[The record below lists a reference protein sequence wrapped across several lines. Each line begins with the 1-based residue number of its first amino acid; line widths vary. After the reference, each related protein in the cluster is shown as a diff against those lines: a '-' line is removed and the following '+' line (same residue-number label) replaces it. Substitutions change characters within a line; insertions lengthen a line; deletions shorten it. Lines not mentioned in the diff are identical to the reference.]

1 MKTLTKTRAYQ
12 GRTYQA
18 TLANGKQVVLT
29 VAAGSREIERLQ
41 ALAVRRYGYEAVG
54 LMNPILR
61 LRRTAQSEPRWWD
74 VELTSYTEVVEEIEI
89 GYWDCYSEVEGQLI
103 HLESTCPA
111 MIPYRA
117 AQIAPGWEV
126 TGVEQ
131 GQPFEPDLDV
141 F

>member
-1 MKTLTKTRAYQ
+1 METLTKPYQ
-12 GRTYQA
+12 GRTYKA

-29 VAAGSREIERLQ
+29 VAAGPSEIERLQ

-61 LRRTAQSEPRWWD
+61 RTAPESRWWD
-74 VELTSYTEVVEEIEI
+74 VELTTYTEVVEEIEI
-89 GYWDCYSEVEGQLI
+89 GYWDCYSEIDQQLI
-103 HLESTCPA
+103 HIESTCPA
-111 MIPYRA
+111 MIPWRA

-126 TGVEQ
+126 TDFEQ
-131 GQPFEPDLDV
+131 GNPFQPDPDI

>member
-1 MKTLTKTRAYQ
+1 MQTLTKTRAYQ

-29 VAAGSREIERLQ
+29 VAAGPSEIERLQ

-61 LRRTAQSEPRWWD
+61 RTVQQSESRWWD
-74 VELTSYTEVVEEIEI
+74 VELTSYTEVVEEVEI
-89 GYWDCYSEVEGQLI
+89 GYWDCYSEIDQQLI
-103 HLESTCPA
+103 HLDATCPA
-111 MIPYRA
+111 MIPSRA
-117 AQIAPGWEV
+117 AQVAPGWEV
-126 TGVEQ
+126 TGFEQ
-131 GQPFEPDLDV
+131 GQPFQPDPDI